1 MKGFIIGL
9 IILAALILGGWHLDG
24 ERIKEPTG
32 SYQESRSKP
41 VQADRLEQIA
51 GQWYRFPVGLLL
63 QFNDD
68 GSAQFGLDWD
78 GSFAGTEAMIW
89 FVGQEMSV
97 RFTNYDGQD
106 EACASTIGRYTVLL
120 HQGESISFAAVH
132 DDCLFRMDS
141 LSGRGE
147 EEFGLMYHRV
157 QLQIDG

>member
-9 IILAALILGGWHLDG
+9 IILAALFLGGWHRG
-24 ERIKEPTG
+24 GGRTEETTG
-32 SYQESRSKP
+32 SYHEAQSKP
-41 VQADRLEQIA
+41 VQAARLEEIA
-51 GQWYRFPVGLLL
+51 GKWHRFPVGLLI

-78 GSFAGTEAMIW
+78 GSFAGYEATIW
-89 FVGQEMSV
+89 FEGQELSV

-106 EACASTIGRYTVLL
+106 EACASTTGRYTVQL
-120 HQGESISFAAVH
+120 HQGESLSFVAVH

-147 EEFGLMYHRV
+147 EELGLMYHRV
-157 QLQIDG
+157 